1 MTSKPSENTAL
12 PRASSHDQR
21 THALSSR
28 RSERSHQAIL
38 TAATE
43 LLEEKGYVNTSIEG
57 IARRAGV
64 GKQTIYRW
72 WSSKA
77 ALIME
82 AYTAKAVCNMSVPD
96 TGSVR
101 RDLCHILNQLFAVL
115 TTKAAGAVMNGIM
128 AQAQTDRD
136 LAVAFR
142 EKFIYTPQEIML
154 AILNRGIERGEL
166 HSNLNL
172 ELIMDMLYGPVW
184 YRLLLK
190 NGALDTAFTEELVTQ
205 LLRGIGV

>member
-1 MTSKPSENTAL
+1 MTSKPSENNTSAE
-12 PRASSHDQR
+12 SSHAQR
-21 THALSSR
+21 TNSSSSR

-38 TAATE
+38 TAANK

-77 ALIME
+77 TLMME
-82 AYTAKAVCNMSVPD
+82 AYTAKAVYNMSVPD
-96 TGSVR
+96 TGSVQK
-101 RDLCHILNQLFAVL
+101 DLCHILNQLFAVL
-115 TTKAAGAVMNGIM
+115 TTKASGAVMTGIM
-128 AQAQTDRD
+128 AEAQTDRD
-136 LAVAFR
+136 LAVAFQ
-142 EKFIYTPQEIML
+142 EKFISTPQETML
-154 AILNRGIERGEL
+154 TILNRGIERGEL
-166 HSNLNL
+166 HSHLNL

-190 NGALDTAFTEELVTQ
+190 NGALDTAFAEELVTQ
-205 LLRGIGV
+205 LLKGIEI

>member
-1 MTSKPSENTAL
+1 MTSKPSENNAL
-12 PRASSHDQR
+12 GAESFRTQR
-21 THALSSR
+21 PQSPSPR

-77 ALIME
+77 RLIME
-82 AYTAKAVCNMSVPD
+82 AYTAKVVCNMTVPD
-96 TGSVR
+96 TGSVQK
-101 RDLCHILNQLFAVL
+101 DLCHILDRLFAVL
-115 TTKAAGAVMNGIM
+115 TTKAAGAVMTGIM
-128 AQAQTDRD
+128 AEAQSDRD
-136 LAVAFR
+136 LAIAFR
-142 EKFIYTPQEIML
+142 EKFIYTPQETML
-154 AILNRGIERGEL
+154 TILNRGIERGEL
-166 HSNLNL
+166 YSNLNL
-172 ELIMDMLYGPVW
+172 ELTMDMLYGPVW

-190 NGALDTAFTEELVTQ
+190 DGALDTAFAEELVIQ
-205 LLRGIGV
+205 LLRGIRV